1 MLSHEYESLKKVIFM
16 IVIWTL
22 NDTELIKVETFL
34 IKKKIAAWQQLHQE
48 KQVNYEIIWSPVA
61 E

>member
-34 IKKKIAAWQQLHQE
+34 IKKIAAWQQLHQE